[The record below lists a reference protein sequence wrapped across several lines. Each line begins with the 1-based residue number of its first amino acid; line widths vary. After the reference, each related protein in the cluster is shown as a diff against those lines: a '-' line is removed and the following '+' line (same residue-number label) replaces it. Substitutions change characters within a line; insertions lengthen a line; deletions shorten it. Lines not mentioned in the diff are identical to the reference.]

1 MGGRKALLV
10 PITVPPPRAG
20 APMERVGGAKRRFGH
35 NTLAVVKVD
44 GLPEV
49 LVLRHHVRA
58 RIAPAFGRR
67 RRGRGSRRRVG
78 GDLFPE
84 RLEIGGSCS
93 RRVRRRG
100 GGRGGDVEFAK
111 TANGR
116 RGPRRARRR
125 RRLRRCLR
133 RRLRLSRLW
142 RRAAAGLRWSR
153 IHGRGAH
160 GLCRS
165 RLRRRLVGDERR
177 AGVGSAWLSFP
188 VAGAGPGADDAL

>member
-20 APMERVGGAKRRFGH
+20 APMERVGGSKRRFGH

-49 LVLRHHVRA
+49 LALRHHVRA
-58 RIAPAFGRR
+58 RIAPAFDGR

-93 RRVRRRG
+93 RRVRRLG

-116 RGPRRARRR
+116 R
-125 RRLRRCLR
+125 
-133 RRLRLSRLW
+133 
-142 RRAAAGLRWSR
+142 
-153 IHGRGAH
+153 
-160 GLCRS
+160 
-165 RLRRRLVGDERR
+165 
-177 AGVGSAWLSFP
+177 
-188 VAGAGPGADDAL
+188 